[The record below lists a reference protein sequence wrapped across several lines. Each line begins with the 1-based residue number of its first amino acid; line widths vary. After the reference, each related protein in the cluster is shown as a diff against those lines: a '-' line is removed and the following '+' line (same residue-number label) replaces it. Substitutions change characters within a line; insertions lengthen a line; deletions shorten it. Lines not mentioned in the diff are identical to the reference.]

1 MLHKEQRRLGKS
13 ILQEKNFEVFSTFYF
28 YREVWTP
35 VSVPGDYVLNKLN
48 LSEYWSFGKSFDIA
62 GYLVFENIYKTPHS
76 TCIVSK
82 LFSLIWGSGPLS

>member
-1 MLHKEQRRLGKS
+1 MYISLLKISSLHIFQDHPMLHKEQRRLGKS

-48 LSEYWSFGKSFDIA
+48 LSY
-62 GYLVFENIYKTPHS
+62 
-76 TCIVSK
+76 IVK
-82 LFSLIWGSGPLS
+82 LW